1 MNKSSGATAIVPGS
15 HRKVAE
21 INAYREA
28 HGLQRGRGGGGAENA
43 GAPREFWDNGLTPA
57 VLDAKAGDLVLF
69 DTATWAS
76 SPMCP
81 RALLLVE

>member
-43 GAPREFWDNGLTPA
+43 GAPREFWENGLTPA

-69 DTATWAS
+69 DTAT
-76 SPMCP
+76 
-81 RALLLVE
+81 